1 MTLEESVRLLIEA
14 SSSSTRDNFIITIF
28 LSCALRLSE
37 LAALN
42 VEQVESEV
50 LTVIGK
56 GNKE

>member
-56 GNKE
+56 